1 MEAADLVEDV
11 AGALHSV
18 QDLARAAL
26 DSSVGRVQDVGGGL
40 HSAAMGRVQEVG
52 TALHS
57 AATSV
62 GRAQEVGSALHS
74 AAASAGRVAQTVP
87 LPGVPTEPTGL
98 PPERLLQTAGTTLE
112 SFTKQL
118 VPPQPPSSRSETG
131 SVDAEAHERRQ
142 QTSVRL
148 KSHVHSDLKSF
159 FVVEGQRTSERMS
172 RSERPETPKED
183 RDRLRLEEQLAK
195 LKVESIKNMIST
207 VEYNLGE
214 LMHESRMIYFTNQ
227 QALHFSDQRMPE
239 VREAL
244 GLQEPK
250 LVILLIPSLLGRS
263 YWKLGLKGR
272 PKLKDFLP
280 SKTVP
285 ELPRHEEEVEKQM
298 NVIAREVLLPVAH
311 QTEALIVGRSSCS
324 LTNAFAEVSEPLQ
337 NSLGD
342 QCKFQ
347 MVIFEHARN
356 LQVNTKLKPD
366 SLERKLQD
374 SNDAWKRADFI
385 PALSHHYG
393 IDPVL
398 WPRHQLVE
406 GAAAYFVFECLN
418 DQGLHDPR
426 AAVQFENMFL
436 SSLRKSVPVLAL
448 WTGGDVNVLKFE
460 ALNYVT
466 NGIPLI
472 LLDSRYNDEEH
483 EPPAETTL
491 ESRLP
496 CDPLLDDISMHVDE
510 KTTRKSLASEP
521 FHEACQKLQKHAERL
536 NTLETPLYDTHI
548 GSALACIRAGI
559 HRKDN
564 EKKQRKDRDLWL
576 HEAIVQAMLEAHHT
590 SAPTDLSRDEVS
602 DALSTADKNIIKAT
616 DFFVEFV
623 AEQTEQES
631 RMIMSK
637 LEEAIS
643 ALSACEDWDELQAE
657 WKKRWAKTLHY
668 YAVFSGWDV
677 KVGEIDLFMKVQ
689 PQNDWQAKGRYS
701 RVMLNRGELENDY
714 ERAHDALKAM
724 LQSWLD
730 EAKGYDKGKKRVQVV
745 KSDKR
750 LWLAA
755 YEVLKS
761 HDVDSCELSDHRR
774 LRNLVQKHSRSDR
787 LPDNS
792 SLEGLLLLRCAWTL
806 ADVFH
811 EKDAKKFTVLG
822 LGLASSSLAAWTT
835 FTDPTKQ
842 WMKLRTACQRL
853 QAEIWM
859 FRTRVG
865 DYGRADFTHISVGS
879 DEGERQAE
887 ERFRDNIFAI
897 ADAALGPKDQ
907 FANHLTTDEVC
918 IRVDGER
925 HNKEDK
931 IDMMNE
937 RLKANNLTSA
947 HHSHKQYPELK
958 GHLDKVDAH
967 PEQRTHPGADRD
979 SHHAPASPEEYIIWR
994 LTPLRDFYG
1003 RRIPQ
1008 VRRTRLLMQI
1018 FFMAS
1023 TSATAVLA
1031 AADQTAWT
1039 PIVVAISA
1047 ALASWQEF
1055 RGVDMKLERY
1065 GAVVTTLRNLMLWW
1079 QTLPE
1084 ADKAN
1089 VRHIERLVGR
1099 CEMAA
1104 SSELA
1109 AWLSDAQQA
1118 CAVGRGQA
1126 SYLAS
1131 YSASVCFRCR
1141 GRGLVWQSS
1150 CQRGTVIFKIFGPFG
1165 AGTSVVLSVLIG
1177 ALYDEWAEP
1186 KTRQARPRIRSVKSS
1201 SDS

>member
-1 MEAADLVEDV
+1 MAMDVPDIVEDV

-18 QDLARAAL
+18 QDSAGAAL
-26 DSSVGRVQDVGGGL
+26 NSSVGRVQDMGEAL
-40 HSAAMGRVQEVG
+40 HSAAASVGRVQEVGTVLHSAAASMGRVQEVG

-57 AATSV
+57 AAASA
-62 GRAQEVGSALHS
+62 GRVQEVGTALHS
-74 AAASAGRVAQTVP
+74 AAASVGRVAHTLP

-98 PPERLLQTAGTTLE
+98 P
-112 SFTKQL
+112 
-118 VPPQPPSSRSETG
+118 
-131 SVDAEAHERRQ
+131 
-142 QTSVRL
+142 
-148 KSHVHSDLKSF
+148 
-159 FVVEGQRTSERMS
+159 
-172 RSERPETPKED
+172 PETPKED

-195 LKVESIKNMIST
+195 LKVERSLAGTDLEAWQVLSGIKNMIST

-239 VREAL
+239 VHASWMQKVEVLA
-244 GLQEPK
+244 GAVIWQEQ
-250 LVILLIPSLLGRS
+250 
-263 YWKLGLKGR
+263 
-272 PKLKDFLP
+272 
-280 SKTVP
+280 
-285 ELPRHEEEVEKQM
+285 PR

-347 MVIFEHARN
+347 LVIFEHARN

-406 GAAAYFVFECLN
+406 GAAAYFLFECLN

-460 ALNYVT
+460 ALNYIT

-472 LLDSRYNDEEH
+472 LLDSRYSDEEH

-496 CDPLLDDISMHVDE
+496 RDPLDDISMHVDE
-510 KTTRKSLASEP
+510 KTTRKSFASEP
-521 FHEACQKLQKHAERL
+521 FHEACQKLQQHAERL
-536 NTLETPLYDTHI
+536 NSLETPLYDTHI
-548 GSALACIRAGI
+548 GSALACVRAGI

-564 EKKQRKDRDLWL
+564 EKKQRKDRELWL
-576 HEAIVQAMLEAHHT
+576 HEAIVQAMLEGHHT
-590 SAPTDLSRDEVS
+590 SAPTDLRRDEVS
-602 DALSTADKNIIKAT
+602 EALSAADKTIIKAT
-616 DFFVEFV
+616 DFFVDFV
-623 AEQTEQES
+623 AQQTEQES

-643 ALSACEDWDELQAE
+643 AISDCDDWDTLQAE
-657 WKKRWAKTLHY
+657 WKRRWAKTLHY
-668 YAVFSGWDV
+668 YAVFSGWEDV
-677 KVGEIDLFMKVQ
+677 KVDDIPVLEVQ
-689 PQNDWQAKGRYS
+689 PHNDWQAQGRYS
-701 RVMLNRGELENDY
+701 RVILNRRLENDF
-714 ERAHDALKAM
+714 ERAHNALKAM
-724 LQSWLD
+724 LSSWLE
-730 EAKGYDKGKKRVQVV
+730 EAKGYDRGKKRAEVV

-806 ADVFH
+806 ADVFN
-811 EKDAKKFTVLG
+811 EKAARLKLIAKLSFACLLLLGVVITFVTTSAWTAEMSEDAKKFTVLG

-918 IRVDGER
+918 IRVDGEK
-925 HNKEDK
+925 HNKEDR

-937 RLKANNLTSA
+937 RLKASNLTPA
-947 HHSHKQYPELK
+947 HHSHKQYPEIKSDSDKLK
-958 GHLDKVDAH
+958 TH
-967 PEQRTHPGADRD
+967 PDQETHPGADRD

-994 LTPLRDFYG
+994 LSPLRAFYG

-1065 GAVVTTLRNLMLWW
+1065 GAVVATLRNLMLWW

-1109 AWLSDAQQA
+1109 AWLSDAQQEA
-1118 CAVGRGQA
+1118 IPTPSSRPGRGQA
-1126 SYLAS
+1126 SSLAS
-1131 YSASVCFRCR
+1131 HSASVCFRCP
-1141 GRGLVWQSS
+1141 GRGLMWGSS
-1150 CQRGTVIFKIFGPFG
+1150 CQRGIVALLIFVEIHG
-1165 AGTSVVLSVLIG
+1165 A
-1177 ALYDEWAEP
+1177 
-1186 KTRQARPRIRSVKSS
+1186 
-1201 SDS
+1201 